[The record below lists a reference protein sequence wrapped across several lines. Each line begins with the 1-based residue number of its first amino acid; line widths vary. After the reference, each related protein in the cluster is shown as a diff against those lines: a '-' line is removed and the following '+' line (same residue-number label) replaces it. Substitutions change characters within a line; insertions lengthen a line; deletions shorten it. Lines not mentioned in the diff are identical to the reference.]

1 MMERMCMNQGIKWQ
15 SNSLNHSVLIHN
27 VNKGGAIHNTIN
39 LVAPA
44 LNNNEHG
51 CMSVDYWHT

>member
-1 MMERMCMNQGIKWQ
+1 MMERMCMNQWIQWQ

-27 VNKGGAIHNTIN
+27 VNKGGVIHTIN

-44 LNNNEHG
+44 LNDNEHG